1 MTRSPF
7 RKGYLNLPTA
17 YKRYAFEFS
26 GQTFHEEML
35 HRRSWSNSVF
45 GTLIYNT
52 ATRPPLECRCFL
64 LFLNF
69 RYPLACTPHFRRLDF
84 LGWRHFT
91 VKEIILG
98 QCVFLWDQSC
108 CLVSQ
113 VRYFSGL
120 SIVNLIFLLYCA
132 SNDICF
138 CNIVCM
144 WLYWALWDMESYFW
158 VHLLY

>member
-1 MTRSPF
+1 MPIFSRLAQQSSTSYSSLRRTKCLLPKVLIFFKNWNFCEAVMTRSPF

-26 GQTFHEEML
+26 GQTFHKEML

-69 RYPLACTPHFRRLDF
+69 RYPLACTLT
-84 LGWRHFT
+84 LGGWTFSAGGT
-91 VKEIILG
+91 S
-98 QCVFLWDQSC
+98 QSRK
-108 CLVSQ
+108 S
-113 VRYFSGL
+113 S
-120 SIVNLIFLLYCA
+120 
-132 SNDICF
+132 
-138 CNIVCM
+138 
-144 WLYWALWDMESYFW
+144 
-158 VHLLY
+158 